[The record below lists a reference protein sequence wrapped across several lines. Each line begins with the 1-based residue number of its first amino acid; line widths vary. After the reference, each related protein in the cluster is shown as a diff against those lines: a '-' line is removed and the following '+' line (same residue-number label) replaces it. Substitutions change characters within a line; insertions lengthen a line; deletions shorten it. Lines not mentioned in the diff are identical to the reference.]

1 MSESVGFNLLH
12 KDVQYW
18 VWTQNWVALR
28 DIQERAIEP
37 ILRADRDIIISAS
50 TAAGK
55 TEAAFLPACS
65 RIAEIKPN
73 GVGIL
78 YISPLKALINDQFR
92 RLQSLGEILH
102 IPITPWHGDVLRS
115 VKNQQRNKPSG
126 IILITPESLESLL
139 LNQAGWCSKALSSL
153 SHIIVDEFHAF
164 LGTERGC
171 QLQSLMHRIEFMIG
185 RIVPRIALSATLGDM
200 EQVARSLRPSPKKYP
215 CNIIDSNVS
224 HSDLKI
230 QLRGYINKVSDNE
243 ELTTGF
249 EEIVGDLYK
258 ILRGKSHLIF
268 ANSRGRTEQIAA
280 TLSDFCEKSGVPN
293 EFFPHH
299 GSLSKEIR
307 ESLEARLQKDNL
319 PTSAVCTMTLEL
331 GIDIGS
337 VDSISQ
343 VTAPHSVASLRQRLG
358 RSGRRGDPA
367 ILRMFIPENEVTA
380 KSHILDRLR
389 METVQCIAMINLLL
403 KKWYEP
409 APGNQYHLST
419 LVQQTLSVIGQYG
432 GVRANQLWSLL
443 CKTGPFDLVD
453 QQIYIDLL
461 KALGEH
467 NLITQMQ
474 DGQLVLGVRGE
485 RLVSNYNFYTAFN
498 TPEEYRL
505 EYKSRI
511 IGTVP
516 IDKPLVVGQLI
527 IFAGKRWE
535 VLDINS
541 DKKVISLKRA
551 TGGRPPNF
559 GGTGQS
565 VHDIVR
571 QEMHR
576 IYINKAMPIYLD
588 KTAKDTL
595 SEGIDCFHSLGL
607 DGSRLIQIGETI
619 HLFPWCGD
627 QITTTITVLL
637 RRAGLAADCFGGII
651 DISKCTLK
659 IFYKTARVILKKDH
673 PTSEELAGN
682 VPDTIV
688 DKHDPFVP
696 KELRNLAYGRKYFD
710 VEGAIEWLQGVC
722 ADDELPEALEATR
735 GKRILD

>member
-1 MSESVGFNLLH
+1 MSESIGFNLLH
-12 KDVQYW
+12 KDVQRW
-18 VWTQNWVALR
+18 IWTQNWTALR

-37 ILRADRDIIISAS
+37 IIQANCDVIISAS

-65 RIAEIKPN
+65 RIAEINPD

-92 RLQSLGEILH
+92 RLRSLSEILCF
-102 IPITPWHGDVLRS
+102 PVTPWHGDVLRS
-115 VKNQQRNKPSG
+115 VKDKQKKRPGG

-139 LNQAGWCSKALSSL
+139 LNQAGWCSKAFSSL
-153 SHIIVDEFHAF
+153 SHIIIDEFHAF

-171 QLQSLMHRIEFMIG
+171 QLQSLMHRIEFMLG
-185 RIVPRIALSATLGDM
+185 RIVPRVALSATLGDM
-200 EQVARSLRPSPKKYP
+200 EQVARFLRPSTKNYP
-215 CNIIDSNVS
+215 CEIIESSTS

-230 QLRGYINKVSDNE
+230 QLRGYLNKASETE
-243 ELTTGF
+243 ESTTGF
-249 EEIVGDLYK
+249 EEIVDDLYK

-268 ANSRGRTEQIAA
+268 ANSRGRTEEIAA
-280 TLSDFCEKSGVPN
+280 TLSDFCEKNGVPN

-307 ESLEARLQKDNL
+307 ESLEARLQEDNL

-337 VDSISQ
+337 VDSIAQ

-358 RSGRRGDPA
+358 RSGRRGDAA
-367 ILRMFIPENEVTA
+367 ILRLFILEDEITA
-380 KSHILDRLR
+380 KSHLLDRLR
-389 METVQCIAMINLLL
+389 VETVQCIAMINLLL
-403 KKWYEP
+403 KKWCEP

-443 CKTGPFDLVD
+443 CEMGPFCLVD
-453 QQIYIDLL
+453 QQIYVGLL
-461 KALGEH
+461 KALGAH
-467 NLITQMQ
+467 NLITQMR

-485 RLVSNYNFYTAFN
+485 KLVENYNFYTAFN

-505 EYKSRI
+505 ECEARV

-541 DKKVISLKRA
+541 DKKVIALKRA
-551 TGGRPPNF
+551 TGGRPPKF
-559 GGTGQS
+559 GGDGQS

-571 QEMHR
+571 QEMR
-576 IYINKAMPIYLD
+576 RVYIDKAMPIYLD
-588 KTAKDTL
+588 KTAKETL

-607 DGSRLIQIGETI
+607 ERTSLLQIGGTV
-619 HLFPWCGD
+619 HVLPWCGD

-637 RRAGLAADCFGGII
+637 RRAGLAADCFGGVI
-651 DISKCTLK
+651 DIRNCT
-659 IFYKTARVILKKDH
+659 IDTFYKSARTILHNEH
-673 PTSEELAGN
+673 PTSEELASH

-688 DKHDPFVP
+688 DKHDPLIP
-696 KELRNLAYGRKYFD
+696 KELRDLAYGRRYFD
-710 VEGAIEWLQGVC
+710 VDGAIEWMEGMCQQ
-722 ADDELPEALEATR
+722 
-735 GKRILD
+735 

>member
-1 MSESVGFNLLH
+1 MSESIGFNLLH
-12 KDVQYW
+12 KDVQRW
-18 VWTQNWVALR
+18 IWKQNWTALR

-37 ILRADRDIIISAS
+37 ILRANCDVIISAS
-50 TAAGK
+50 TATGK

-65 RIAEIKPN
+65 RITGAKSD

-92 RLQSLGEILH
+92 RLQSLCEILRF
-102 IPITPWHGDVLRS
+102 PVTPWHGDVLRS
-115 VKNQQRNKPSG
+115 VKDKQKKSPSG

-139 LNQAGWCSKALSSL
+139 LNQAGWFTKAFSSL
-153 SHIIVDEFHAF
+153 SHIIIDEFHAF

-171 QLQSLMHRIEFMIG
+171 QLQSLMHRIEFMLG
-185 RIVPRIALSATLGDM
+185 RIIPRVALSATLSDM
-200 EQVARSLRPSPKKYP
+200 EQVARFLRPSTKNFP
-215 CNIIDSNVS
+215 CKIIESSAS

-230 QLRGYINKVSDNE
+230 QLRGYLNKASGNGE
-243 ELTTGF
+243 SATAF
-249 EEIVGDLYK
+249 EEIIDDLYK

-268 ANSRGRTEQIAA
+268 ANSRGRTEEIAA
-280 TLSDFCEKSGVPN
+280 SLSDLCEKNGVPN

-307 ESLEARLQKDNL
+307 ESLEARLQENSL

-337 VDSISQ
+337 VDSIAQ

-358 RSGRRGDPA
+358 RSGRRGDAA
-367 ILRMFIPENEVTA
+367 ILRLFIPEDEITV
-380 KSHILDRLR
+380 KSHLLDRLR
-389 METVQCIAMINLLL
+389 LETVQCIAMINLLL

-443 CKTGPFDLVD
+443 CETGPFCLVD
-453 QQIYIDLL
+453 QPIYAVLL

-467 NLITQMQ
+467 NLITQMR
-474 DGQLVLGVRGE
+474 DGQLVLGARGE
-485 RLVSNYNFYTAFN
+485 RLVENYNFYTAFN

-505 EYKSRI
+505 ECEARV

-535 VLDINS
+535 VLSINS
-541 DKKVISLKRA
+541 DKKVITLKRA
-551 TGGRPPNF
+551 TGGRPPKF
-559 GGTGQS
+559 GGAGQS

-571 QEMHR
+571 QEMR
-576 IYINKAMPIYLD
+576 RVYIDKSIPIYLD
-588 KTAKDTL
+588 KTAREML
-595 SEGIDCFHSLGL
+595 SEGIECFHSLGL
-607 DGSRLIQIGETI
+607 EDTSLLQIGGTVHI
-619 HLFPWCGD
+619 FPWCGD

-637 RRAGLAADCFGGII
+637 RRSGLAADCFGGVI
-651 DISKCTLK
+651 DIRNCTFES
-659 IFYKTARVILKKDH
+659 FYNSARAILRDNC
-673 PTSEELAGN
+673 PTSEELASH

-688 DKHDPFVP
+688 EKHDPLIP
-696 KELRNLAYGRKYFD
+696 RELRDLAYGRRYFD
-710 VEGAIEWLQGVC
+710 VSGAMEWIRSL
-722 ADDELPEALEATR
+722 A
-735 GKRILD
+735 K